1 MSPGSRSPAGVGGIL
16 AIAMAKVRVQE
27 LRKLTLP
34 IETVVDAVLELDRS
48 HGGSLAIGKLM
59 EARIETG
66 AAPGLTLVVIQ
77 GSGGAAAAVQKH
89 YTLPAVAAAAIHYCF
104 RARIPLPRQATKSIE
119 IVGETFQLTI
129 QTTTEVL
136 RLHGELPQVSQVEV
150 GARAG
155 GAEPIAATGDA
166 ALDDPT
172 TPEASEA
179 SETAAAAESQ
189 EAATAAA

>member
-1 MSPGSRSPAGVGGIL
+1 
-16 AIAMAKVRVQE
+16 MAKVRVQE
-27 LRKLTLP
+27 IRKLTLP

-48 HGGSLAIGKLM
+48 HGGTLAIGKLM
-59 EARIETG
+59 EARVETG

-77 GSGGAAAAVQKH
+77 GSGSAAAAVQKH
-89 YTLPAVAAAAIHYCF
+89 YTLPAVAAAVIHYCF

-119 IVGETFQLTI
+119 IVADGFQLTI

-150 GARAG
+150 GGRPA
-155 GAEPIAATGDA
+155 GAEPIVATGDA

-172 TPEASEA
+172 TPAA
-179 SETAAAAESQ
+179 PETPVETESP